1 METYEIIREENP
13 PKIRQV
19 LFHIDNSKKYLFDV
33 NQNITIN
40 TLKKMLMAAAS
51 LEKVGIRIFHN
62 GIEYTNKTTSTLE
75 ELFPNIQLVDFNL
88 EITKEF
94 PEDDEDLTK
103 LKLKYYCSEHDGK
116 YANFYCYNC
125 NKSICNLCLCCG
137 MHMNHKVKEKYDYLQ
152 SSKTLVEIMFQGLN
166 EIFNNAKGFN
176 EDNIKNLKNKIS
188 NELFPQL
195 NDILKKLETQVIN
208 LIDFYFQKQ
217 QFNFK
222 VLQKN
227 YILLKDDCVEGLD
240 QLKDK
245 IGIEDMMVDDN
256 VFKIFDTKFKEIESE
271 RQRLEHDKIIFAQFS
286 PILSVIQKMA
296 ENMFTDIYS
305 VIHKYFET
313 PELNNIQQQIQN
325 QTLSLIQQDEII
337 RKILS
342 GVPKKDKNAFSQQ
355 LKVGRKKVL
364 KSAEKKDQITMSPIN
379 MSNSYSKIV
388 SNHFLLNYP
397 KVKSFNDIGNNQEN
411 KQQYSQEYSKT
422 YNQNN
427 NTIDSK
433 IKNKS
438 TSKYLTPIGKGMDSS
453 SDDLINEEKQAN
465 EYRNELINEN
475 EKIEHDQ
482 IFQYVSSVVIGA
494 KKCIVFNS
502 RNNKIH
508 RKKIDINSLTGI
520 DNFLPEC
527 SWVNIDNK
535 MYIQGGEDNS
545 IPSKTFFLYDSIQNS
560 LIRLKDCIN
569 GHLSHSLLATNKYI
583 YCIGGKTKLCERYNI
598 ETRSWQVL
606 PNLLFIQQYPVLYI
620 HNNYLY
626 SFFGLNENGKEIDKI
641 QRMNLKSPK
650 KNWENVPYV
659 RNDCKL
665 EMIGCGIIKLSNDI
679 IYFMAGK
686 DKDGVRST
694 AIEFNFSNFSA
705 NQTVFRLEEKAYFKE
720 SILPKL
726 DVDTY
731 GSFNIEEINSFIK
744 ISFVAQ

>member
-1 METYEIIREENP
+1 METYEVIREDNP

-51 LEKVGIRIFHN
+51 LYKVGLRIYNN
-62 GIEYTNKTTSTLE
+62 GVEYTNYITSTLE
-75 ELFPNIQLVDFNL
+75 ELFPNLQLVEFNIT
-88 EITKEF
+88 ITKEF

-103 LKLKYYCSEHDGK
+103 LKLKYYCSQHDGK
-116 YANFYCYNC
+116 YASYYCYNC
-125 NKSICNLCLCCG
+125 DKSICSDCLG
-137 MHMNHKVKEKYDYLQ
+137 SGLHMNHRIKEKYDYLQ
-152 SSKTLVEIMFQGLN
+152 SSKTLVETIFQGLN

-195 NDILKKLETQVIN
+195 DDILKKLETQVIN

-286 PILSVIQKMA
+286 PILSVIQEMA

-325 QTLSLIQQDEII
+325 QTLSLIQKNEII

-388 SNHFLLNYP
+388 SDYILLNNP
-397 KVKSFNDIGNNQEN
+397 KVKSFNDIGNDQEN

-433 IKNKS
+433 IKIKS
-438 TSKYLTPIGKGMDSS
+438 TSKYLTPIGKGIDSS

-726 DVDTY
+726 GIDTY

>member
-103 LKLKYYCSEHDGK
+103 LKLKYYCSQHDGK

-176 EDNIKNLKNKIS
+176 EDNINNLKNKIS
-188 NELFPQL
+188 NELFRQL
-195 NDILKKLETQVIN
+195 NDILKQLENQIIN
-208 LIDFYFQKQ
+208 LIEFYFKKQ

-222 VLQKN
+222 ILQKN
-227 YILLKDDCVEGLD
+227 YILLKNDCVEGLD
-240 QLKDK
+240 KLKEEID
-245 IGIEDMMVDDN
+245 IEDMMVDDN

-271 RQRLEHDKIIFAQFS
+271 RERLEHDKTIFTQFS
-286 PILSVIQKMA
+286 QILSLIQKRAESMFTEIYSVIQK
-296 ENMFTDIYS
+296 YL
-305 VIHKYFET
+305 ET
-313 PELNNIQQQIQN
+313 PEYNNIQQQIQN
-325 QTLSLIQQDEII
+325 QTLRLIEKNEII

-342 GVPKKDKNAFSQQ
+342 GIQKKDKNLFSKE
-355 LKVGRKKVL
+355 LKLSRKKVL
-364 KSAEKKDQITMSPIN
+364 KTAEKRDQITMTPMN
-379 MSNSYSKIV
+379 LNNSNSKYN
-388 SNHFLLNYP
+388 SNNYYVNQTITNP
-397 KVKSFNDIGNNQEN
+397 FTNNSNNQDFN
-411 KQQYSQEYSKT
+411 ANQQFM

-427 NTIDSK
+427 NGINSK
-433 IKNKS
+433 ITIKS
-438 TSKYLTPIGKGMDSS
+438 TSKYVTPIGKGMDSS
-453 SDDLINEEKQAN
+453 SEDLINEENQTN
-465 EYRNELINEN
+465 EFRNEIINEN

-482 IFQYVSSVVIGA
+482 LFQYVSSVVIGA
-494 KKCIVFNS
+494 KKCIVFIS
-502 RNNKIH
+502 KNNKIH
-508 RKKIDINSLTGI
+508 RKKIDFSSLTGI
-520 DNFLPEC
+520 NNFLPEC
-527 SWVNIDNK
+527 TWVNIDNK
-535 MYIQGGEDNS
+535 MYIQGGDDNS
-545 IPSKTFFLYDSIQNS
+545 IPSKTFFLYDSIKNTF
-560 LIRLKDCIN
+560 LRLNDSFN
-569 GHLSHSLLATNKYI
+569 GHLSHSLFATNKFI

-598 ETRSWQVL
+598 ENGTWQLL

-641 QRMNLKSPK
+641 QRINLRNPK
-650 KNWENVPYV
+650 RYWENVPYIK
-659 RNDCKL
+659 NDCQL
-665 EMIGCGIIKLSNDI
+665 EMYGCGIIKLTNDI
-679 IYFMAGK
+679 IYFIAGK
-686 DKDGVRST
+686 DKNGVRSSV
-694 AIEFNFSNFSA
+694 IEFNFSTFSA
-705 NQTVFRLEEKAYFKE
+705 SQTELHLEEKAYFKE

-726 DVDTY
+726 GIDTY
-731 GSFNIEEINSFIK
+731 GNFTIEEINSFIK